1 MFTCIKPIL
10 AAYGIK
16 GEDFEKFPGVNGIGI
31 IEDALLFYYYY
42 YITTAFD
49 DPAQDQ
55 IPDELT
61 GSFEGLPVIVLE
73 VGEPEHCFYFHTP
86 G

>member
-1 MFTCIKPIL
+1 M
-10 AAYGIK
+10 
-16 GEDFEKFPGVNGIGI
+16 V
-31 IEDALLFYYYY
+31 
-42 YITTAFD
+42 TTAFD

>member
-1 MFTCIKPIL
+1 MLYYFI
-10 AAYGIK
+10 
-16 GEDFEKFPGVNGIGI
+16 VI
-31 IEDALLFYYYY
+31 IMV
-42 YITTAFD
+42 TTAFD

-73 VGEPEHCFYFHTP
+73 VGEPEHCFYFHTQ